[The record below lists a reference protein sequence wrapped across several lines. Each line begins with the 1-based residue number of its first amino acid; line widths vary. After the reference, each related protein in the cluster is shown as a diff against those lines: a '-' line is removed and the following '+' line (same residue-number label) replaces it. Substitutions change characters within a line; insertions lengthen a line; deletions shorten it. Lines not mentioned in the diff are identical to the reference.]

1 MCFNESVFNP
11 HRKEVTVALKRLSF
25 DDEENTDPSDIDDDS
40 VLADGMIPDS
50 RIVGL
55 IDELEES
62 CDELD
67 AEDEDDE
74 TIADPQKLH

>member
-1 MCFNESVFNP
+1 M
-11 HRKEVTVALKRLSF
+11 ALKKLSF
-25 DDEENTDPSDIDDDS
+25 DDEDNADPSDIDDDS

-67 AEDEDDE
+67 AEDKGDE
-74 TIADPQKLH
+74 IVADSQKLH

>member
-1 MCFNESVFNP
+1 M
-11 HRKEVTVALKRLSF
+11 ALKRLSL
-25 DDEENTDPSDIDDDS
+25 DDEDNVDPSDIDDDS

-74 TIADPQKLH
+74 IIVDSQELH

>member
-1 MCFNESVFNP
+1 M
-11 HRKEVTVALKRLSF
+11 ALKRLSF
-25 DDEENTDPSDIDDDS
+25 DDEDNADPSDIDDDS

-67 AEDEDDE
+67 AENEDDE
-74 TIADPQKLH
+74 IVADPQKLQ

>member
-1 MCFNESVFNP
+1 MKAYSTHIARRF
-11 HRKEVTVALKRLSF
+11 TVALKRLSF
-25 DDEENTDPSDIDDDS
+25 DDEDNTGPADIDDDS

-67 AEDEDDE
+67 AKDEDDE
-74 TIADPQKLH
+74 IIADSQELH

>member
-1 MCFNESVFNP
+1 M
-11 HRKEVTVALKRLSF
+11 ALKRLSL
-25 DDEENTDPSDIDDDS
+25 DDEDNADPADIDDDS

-74 TIADPQKLH
+74 TVADPQKLQ

>member
-1 MCFNESVFNP
+1 M
-11 HRKEVTVALKRLSF
+11 ALKRLSL
-25 DDEENTDPSDIDDDS
+25 DDEDNVDPSDIDDDS

-67 AEDEDDE
+67 AEDDDDE
-74 TIADPQKLH
+74 TGADPQKLH

>member
-1 MCFNESVFNP
+1 M
-11 HRKEVTVALKRLSF
+11 ALKRLSF
-25 DDEENTDPSDIDDDS
+25 DDEDNADPSDIDDDS

-62 CDELD
+62 CDELN

-74 TIADPQKLH
+74 IVADSQKLQ

>member
-1 MCFNESVFNP
+1 M
-11 HRKEVTVALKRLSF
+11 ALKRLSF

>member
-1 MCFNESVFNP
+1 M
-11 HRKEVTVALKRLSF
+11 ALKRLSF
-25 DDEENTDPSDIDDDS
+25 DDEDNADPSDIDDDS

-55 IDELEES
+55 IDELEDS
-62 CDELD
+62 CDQLN

-74 TIADPQKLH
+74 IIADSQELH

>member
-1 MCFNESVFNP
+1 M
-11 HRKEVTVALKRLSF
+11 ALKRLSF
-25 DDEENTDPSDIDDDS
+25 DDEDNADSSDIDDDS

-55 IDELEES
+55 IDELEDS
-62 CDELD
+62 CDQLD

-74 TIADPQKLH
+74 IIADSQELH

>member
-1 MCFNESVFNP
+1 M
-11 HRKEVTVALKRLSF
+11 ALKRLSF
-25 DDEENTDPSDIDDDS
+25 DDEDNADPSDIDDDS

-67 AEDEDDE
+67 AEDEDDK
-74 TIADPQKLH
+74 IVADPQKLQ

>member
-1 MCFNESVFNP
+1 M
-11 HRKEVTVALKRLSF
+11 ALKRLSF
-25 DDEENTDPSDIDDDS
+25 DDEDNADPSDIDDDS

-74 TIADPQKLH
+74 IVADSQELH

>member
-1 MCFNESVFNP
+1 M
-11 HRKEVTVALKRLSF
+11 ALKRLSS
-25 DDEENTDPSDIDDDS
+25 DDEDNPDPSDIDDDS

>member
-1 MCFNESVFNP
+1 M
-11 HRKEVTVALKRLSF
+11 ALKRLSF
-25 DDEENTDPSDIDDDS
+25 DDEDNTGPADIDDDS

-67 AEDEDDE
+67 AKDEDDE
-74 TIADPQKLH
+74 IIADSQELH

>member
-1 MCFNESVFNP
+1 M
-11 HRKEVTVALKRLSF
+11 ALKRLSF
-25 DDEENTDPSDIDDDS
+25 DDEDNADPSDIDDDS

-62 CDELD
+62 CDGLD
-67 AEDEDDE
+67 AENENEDDE
-74 TIADPQKLH
+74 IVADSQKLQ

>member
-1 MCFNESVFNP
+1 M
-11 HRKEVTVALKRLSF
+11 ALKRLSF
-25 DDEENTDPSDIDDDS
+25 DDEDNADPSDIDDDS

>member
-1 MCFNESVFNP
+1 M
-11 HRKEVTVALKRLSF
+11 ALKRLSF
-25 DDEENTDPSDIDDDS
+25 DDEDNADPSDIDDDS

-74 TIADPQKLH
+74 IVADSQKLQ

>member
-1 MCFNESVFNP
+1 
-11 HRKEVTVALKRLSF
+11 VALKRLSF
-25 DDEENTDPSDIDDDS
+25 DDEDNADPSDIDDDS

-55 IDELEES
+55 IDELEDS
-62 CDELD
+62 CDQLD

-74 TIADPQKLH
+74 IIADSQELH

>member
-1 MCFNESVFNP
+1 M
-11 HRKEVTVALKRLSF
+11 ALKRLSF
-25 DDEENTDPSDIDDDS
+25 DDEDNADPSDIDDDS

-67 AEDEDDE
+67 ADDEDDE
-74 TIADPQKLH
+74 IIADFLKLH

>member
-1 MCFNESVFNP
+1 
-11 HRKEVTVALKRLSF
+11 VALKRLSF
-25 DDEENTDPSDIDDDS
+25 DDEDNADPSDIDDDS

-74 TIADPQKLH
+74 IVADSQELH